1 MRRDSFKSNI
11 CKCFILS
18 LKKMKNNKWRFE
30 KLIFF
35 FTKRKWR
42 IFFFSLNLRQKKNQ
56 PPLVSYRR
64 RRTLNH
70 QQKPSFEISKFEKIV
85 IKEISNLIPRKV
97 IVLIKDW
104 WKVVPNDKQRLLCPK
119 KHSESSKAESVLI
132 ETSEGTPKMRLRNVF
147 IKIKRENQR
156 IHKKFF

>member
-42 IFFFSLNLRQKKNQ
+42 IFFFVSKFETKNNQ

-119 KHSESSKAESVLI
+119 KHSESSKAESVWL
-132 ETSEGTPKMRLRNVF
+132 
-147 IKIKRENQR
+147 KRAKELQ
-156 IHKKFF
+156 KWDWGMYSLK